1 MLHQLAFVIALLAA
15 NTDAGEAQM
24 ERNSLVYDYF
34 QRAADK
40 TEPRL
45 AWEASS
51 PAEHQAWRRTFEP
64 KFLELLGRNPE
75 PVPLQVHWTD
85 EEKVETEAYTRHK
98 IYVQS
103 EADYWVPVY
112 YYLPKGAEE
121 KRAAMVCLHGHSG
134 IYPYIGEGT
143 EKEVEKSKAHNLD
156 YAVKF
161 AERGCVVAAIVQR
174 GWNETRNE
182 KPHSCH
188 RVTMDAFLLGMTA
201 VGLRTWDA
209 MRVVDFLL
217 TQDEVNPNRIGAAG
231 LSGGGT
237 TTLFLAARDERIK
250 LAMVAGYFC
259 TFRDS
264 IFTIHHCICNC
275 VPGIMQWGE
284 MSDVAALIAPRP
296 LLIISGDEDNIFPIE
311 ATKRAYAKLEKT
323 YAVLDASDN
332 LENDFF
338 EGVHEWSNRKSYS
351 FLEKH
356 FGER

>member
-1 MLHQLAFVIALLAA
+1 MPVLGITMLMLAA
-15 NTDAGEAQM
+15 SAGAQEGPM
-24 ERNSLVYDYF
+24 ERNSFVYDYF
-34 QRAADK
+34 QHAADAVQ
-40 TEPRL
+40 PAL
-45 AWEASS
+45 AWNATS
-51 PAEHQAWRRTFEP
+51 PAEHEAWRRTFEP

-75 PVPLQVHWTD
+75 AVPIEVAWTG
-85 EEKVETEAYTRHK
+85 EEKAETALYTRHK

-103 EADYWVPVY
+103 EAEYWVPVY
-112 YYLPKGAEE
+112 YYVPKNATG
-121 KRAAMVCLHGHSG
+121 KRPAMVCLHGHSG
-134 IYPYIGEGT
+134 ILPYIGEGT
-143 EKEVEKSKAHNLD
+143 EKERAKSQDHELD

-161 AERGCVVAAIVQR
+161 AEQGCVVAAIVQR

-182 KPHSCH
+182 EPHSCH
-188 RVTMDAFLLGMTA
+188 RVTMDSFLLGMTP

-217 TQDEVNPNRIGAAG
+217 TEDLVDPGRIGAAG

-275 VPGIMQWGE
+275 VPGIMQYGE

-296 LLIISGDEDNIFPIE
+296 MLVISGDKDNIFPID
-311 ATKRAYAKLEKT
+311 ATKRAYEALEKT
-323 YAVLDASDN
+323 YAVLGAEAN
-332 LENDFF
+332 LESDFF
-338 EGVHEWSNRKSYS
+338 EGEHQWSNRKSLD
-351 FLEKH
+351 FLKNH
-356 FGER
+356 FGTP